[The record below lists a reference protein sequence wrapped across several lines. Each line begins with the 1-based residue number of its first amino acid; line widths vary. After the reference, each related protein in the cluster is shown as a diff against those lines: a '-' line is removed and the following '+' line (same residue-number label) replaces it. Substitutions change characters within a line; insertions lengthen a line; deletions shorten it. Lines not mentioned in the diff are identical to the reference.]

1 MNQINNSMARLL
13 GFSTVD
19 KVKAPYSLV
28 DGDVIVRDLL
38 NEFYT
43 KKGERLMRPNFG
55 SVIWDLLMNPNTR
68 DLENLV
74 RKDIERIIEK
84 DPRAELLDLRI
95 AVLEQGIKASVK
107 IQTVPYGEENT
118 LYLEYKDDII
128 EGSE

>member
-1 MNQINNSMARLL
+1 MSCAVQ
-13 GFSTVD
+13 
-19 KVKAPYSLV
+19 
-28 DGDVIVRDLL
+28 
-38 NEFYT
+38 
-43 KKGERLMRPNFG
+43 
-55 SVIWDLLMNPNTR
+55 
-68 DLENLV
+68 
-74 RKDIERIIEK
+74 KDIERIIDK

>member
-28 DGDVIVRDLL
+28 DGDVVVRDLL

-74 RKDIERIIEK
+74 RKDIERIIDK

>member
-13 GFSTVD
+13 GFSTVG

-28 DGDVIVRDLL
+28 DSDVVVRDLL

-68 DLENLV
+68 DLENAV
-74 RKDIERIIEK
+74 QKDIERIIDK

-95 AVLEQGIKASVK
+95 AVLEHGIKASVK

-128 EGSE
+128 EGSN

>member
-74 RKDIERIIEK
+74 RKDIERIIDK

>member
-74 RKDIERIIEK
+74 RKDIERIIDK

-95 AVLEQGIKASVK
+95 AVLEHGIKASVK

>member
-13 GFSTVD
+13 GFSTVG

-28 DGDVIVRDLL
+28 DSDVVVRDLL

-68 DLENLV
+68 DLENAV
-74 RKDIERIIEK
+74 QKDIERIIDK

-95 AVLEQGIKASVK
+95 AVLEHGIKASVK
-107 IQTVPYGEENT
+107 IQTVPYGEENS

-128 EGSE
+128 EGSN

>member
-1 MNQINNSMARLL
+1 MARLL

-74 RKDIERIIEK
+74 RKDIERIIDK

>member
-13 GFSTVD
+13 GFSTVE

-28 DGDVIVRDLL
+28 DSDVVVRDLL

-68 DLENLV
+68 DLENAV
-74 RKDIERIIEK
+74 QKDIERIIDK

-95 AVLEQGIKASVK
+95 AVLEHGIKASVK

-128 EGSE
+128 EGSN

>member
-1 MNQINNSMARLL
+1 MARLL
-13 GFSTVD
+13 GFSTVG

-28 DGDVIVRDLL
+28 DSDVVVRDLL

-68 DLENLV
+68 DLENAV
-74 RKDIERIIEK
+74 QKDIERIIDK

-95 AVLEQGIKASVK
+95 AVLEHGIKASVK

-128 EGSE
+128 EGSN

>member
-1 MNQINNSMARLL
+1 MARLL

-74 RKDIERIIEK
+74 RKDIERIIDK

-95 AVLEQGIKASVK
+95 AVLEQGSKASVK

>member
-74 RKDIERIIEK
+74 RKDIERIIDK

-128 EGSE
+128 EGSN

>member
-74 RKDIERIIEK
+74 RKDIERIIDK

-95 AVLEQGIKASVK
+95 AVLEKGIKASVK

>member
-55 SVIWDLLMNPNTR
+55 SVIWDLLMNPNTSC
-68 DLENLV
+68 
-74 RKDIERIIEK
+74 
-84 DPRAELLDLRI
+84 LLYTSD
-95 AVLEQGIKASVK
+95 AA
-107 IQTVPYGEENT
+107 
-118 LYLEYKDDII
+118 DD
-128 EGSE
+128 S

>member
-13 GFSTVD
+13 GFSTVG

-28 DGDVIVRDLL
+28 DSDVVVRDLL

-68 DLENLV
+68 DLENAV
-74 RKDIERIIEK
+74 QKDIERII
-84 DPRAELLDLRI
+84 DCLLYTSD
-95 AVLEQGIKASVK
+95 AADE
-107 IQTVPYGEENT
+107 
-118 LYLEYKDDII
+118 
-128 EGSE
+128 

>member
-1 MNQINNSMARLL
+1 MARLL

-28 DGDVIVRDLL
+28 DGDVVVRDLL

-74 RKDIERIIEK
+74 RKDIERIIDK

>member
-28 DGDVIVRDLL
+28 DSDVVVRDLL

-68 DLENLV
+68 DLENAV
-74 RKDIERIIEK
+74 QKDIERIIDK

-95 AVLEQGIKASVK
+95 AVLEHGIKASVK

-128 EGSE
+128 EGSN